1 MYRNSLKFLASRT
14 GNFIAFGVNSFTSK
28 HTIGGRYL
36 RIDSSKIGMESAR
49 RYSSV
54 KGAGVTAAAQGSVL
68 VRNGSFGNFVN
79 SWSSGSSMTKSS
91 YGSMTQLRNGKGSMT
106 QLRYT
111 RSEVYSTQS
120 IQNERRAQT
129 YEDIRVSSIMHL
141 LNLFFRKK
149 GGTTRDGAVY
159 GSNSGSMREDGTPN
173 GGMQGTGA
181 PEKEFSGNGILQ
193 TLGDRIQYARAK
205 SMPIMNVAV
214 GAAGSYESEQTS
226 FSTQGT
232 VVTKDGREIKFG
244 IDMKMSRSFAEYYEM
259 KTPTKQ
265 KELCDPLVINLDT
278 DIAELSD
285 QKFTFDIDNDGILD
299 EISKLSSKSGYL
311 ALDKNGDGK
320 INDGSELFGTKSGNG
335 FADLA
340 AYDDDGNGWID
351 EDDEIFDKLLIW
363 AKDEHGNDKLYHLKD
378 RGVGAICLASAAT
391 EFALNNQQTN
401 EANGVIRR
409 TGMFLFENGNVGTVQ
424 HIDLAK

>member
-1 MYRNSLKFLASRT
+1 M
-14 GNFIAFGVNSFTSK
+14 
-28 HTIGGRYL
+28 

-54 KGAGVTAAAQGSVL
+54 KGAGTSATAQGGVL
-68 VRNGSFGNFVN
+68 VKNGSFGNFVN
-79 SWSSGSSMTKSS
+79 SWSSGSGMTRSN
-91 YGSMTQLRNGKGSMT
+91 YGGMTQFLNKKESMT

-111 RSEVYSTQS
+111 RSEVYSAQTMKS
-120 IQNERRAQT
+120 ERRAQT

-141 LNLFFRKK
+141 LNLFFRRK
-149 GGTTRDGAVY
+149 GGTARDGSVY
-159 GSNSGSMREDGTPN
+159 GAQSYRTQDYSNQQEAGVQNPFN
-173 GGMQGTGA
+173 
-181 PEKEFSGNGILQ
+181 LQ
-193 TLGDRIQYARAK
+193 TIQERIRYAPAQSK
-205 SMPIMNVAV
+205 PIMNMLT

-244 IDMKMSRSFAEYYEM
+244 IEMKMSRSFAEYYEV
-259 KTPTKQ
+259 KAPVKA

-285 QKFTFDIDNDGILD
+285 QKFLFDIDGDGILD
-299 EISKLSSKSGYL
+299 EISKLSSGSGFL

-335 FADLA
+335 FADLS
-340 AYDDDGNGWID
+340 AYDEDGNGWID

-363 AKDEHGNDKLYHLKD
+363 SKDEHGNDKLYHLKEK
-378 RGVGAICLASAAT
+378 GIGAICLASAAT
-391 EFALNNQQTN
+391 DFSLNNMQTN
-401 EANGVIRR
+401 ETNGVIRR
-409 TGMFLFENGNVGTVQ
+409 TGMFLFERGDVGTLQ

>member
-1 MYRNSLKFLASRT
+1 M
-14 GNFIAFGVNSFTSK
+14 
-28 HTIGGRYL
+28 

-54 KGAGVTAAAQGSVL
+54 KGAGVSAAAQGSVL

-79 SWSSGSSMTKSS
+79 SWSADAGTTKNSYGSGS
-91 YGSMTQLRNGKGSMT
+91 YGSMTQLRNGKGGMT

-111 RSEVYSTQS
+111 RSETYSVQS
-120 IQNERRAQT
+120 IRSDRRAQT

-141 LNLFFRKK
+141 LKLFFAKR

-159 GSNSGSMREDGTPN
+159 STETGSAKGAGSAEGGAQAAEDP
-173 GGMQGTGA
+173 A
-181 PEKEFSGNGILQ
+181 YLPLQ
-193 TLGDRIQYARAK
+193 TLGDRIKFSPAQSK
-205 SMPIMNVAV
+205 PIMNVVV
-214 GAAGSYESEQTS
+214 GAAGSYESEETS

-244 IDMKMSRSFAEYYEM
+244 IDMKMSRSFAEYYEA
-259 KTPTKQ
+259 KTPAKQ
-265 KELCDPLVINLDT
+265 TTFCDPLVINLDT

-285 QKFTFDIDNDGILD
+285 QKFLFDIDNDGILD
-299 EISKLSSKSGYL
+299 EVSKLSSKSGYL

-320 INDGSELFGTKSGNG
+320 INDGGELFGTKSGNG

-391 EFALNNQQTN
+391 EFALNHMQTN
-401 EANGVIRR
+401 ESNGVIRR
-409 TGMFLFENGNVGTVQ
+409 TGMFLFESGDVGTVQ
-424 HIDLAK
+424 HVDLAKA

>member
-1 MYRNSLKFLASRT
+1 M
-14 GNFIAFGVNSFTSK
+14 
-28 HTIGGRYL
+28 

-54 KGAGVTAAAQGSVL
+54 KGAGAAATAQGGVL
-68 VRNGSFGNFVN
+68 VKNGSFGNFVN
-79 SWSSGSSMTKSS
+79 SWSASSSMTKSS
-91 YGSMTQLRNGKGSMT
+91 YSSMTQLRNGKGGMT

-111 RSEVYSTQS
+111 RSETYSVQS
-120 IQNERRAQT
+120 IRNERRAQT

-141 LNLFFRKK
+141 LKLFFAKK

-159 GSNSGSMREDGTPN
+159 STQSDSKQGDGRQEALSEETLP
-173 GGMQGTGA
+173 
-181 PEKEFSGNGILQ
+181 LQ
-193 TLGDRIQYARAK
+193 TLGDRIKYAPAQSK
-205 SMPIMNVAV
+205 PIVNVAV
-214 GAAGSYESEQTS
+214 GAAGSYESEETS

-244 IDMKMSRSFAEYYEM
+244 IDMKMSRSFAEYYEV
-259 KTPTKQ
+259 KAAAKPVTF
-265 KELCDPLVINLDT
+265 CDPLVINLDT

-285 QKFTFDIDNDGILD
+285 QKFLFDIDNDGILD
-299 EISKLSSKSGYL
+299 KVSGLSSKSGYL

-320 INDGSELFGTKSGNG
+320 INDGGELFGTKSGNG

-363 AKDEHGNDKLYHLKD
+363 TKDENGNDKLYHLKD
-378 RGVGAICLASAAT
+378 RGVGAICLSSVAT
-391 EFALNNQQTN
+391 EFGLNNMQTN

-409 TGMFLFENGNVGTVQ
+409 TGMFLFEGGDVGTVQ
-424 HIDLAK
+424 HVDLSKA

>member
-1 MYRNSLKFLASRT
+1 M
-14 GNFIAFGVNSFTSK
+14 
-28 HTIGGRYL
+28 

-54 KGAGVTAAAQGSVL
+54 KGAGVSAAAQGSVL
-68 VRNGSFGNFVN
+68 VRNGSFGNMVS
-79 SWSSGSSMTKSS
+79 SWSSNAGMTKNS
-91 YGSMTQLRNGKGSMT
+91 YGSMTQLRNGKGGMT

-111 RSEVYSTQS
+111 RSETYSVQS
-120 IQNERRAQT
+120 IRSDRRAQT

-141 LNLFFRKK
+141 LKLFFAKK

-159 GSNSGSMREDGTPN
+159 STESGSAKGYGSAEGSAQAAEDQTYLP
-173 GGMQGTGA
+173 
-181 PEKEFSGNGILQ
+181 LQ
-193 TLGDRIQYARAK
+193 TLGDRIKFSPAQSK
-205 SMPIMNVAV
+205 PIMNVVV
-214 GAAGSYESEQTS
+214 GAAGSYESEETS

-244 IDMKMSRSFAEYYEM
+244 IDMKMSRSFAEYYEV
-259 KTPTKQ
+259 KTPAKQ
-265 KELCDPLVINLDT
+265 TTFCDPLVINLDT

-285 QKFTFDIDNDGILD
+285 QKFLFDIDNDGVLD
-299 EISKLSSKSGYL
+299 EVSKLSSKSGYL

-320 INDGSELFGTKSGNG
+320 INDGGELFGTKSGNG

-391 EFALNNQQTN
+391 EFALNHMQTN
-401 EANGVIRR
+401 ESNGVIRR
-409 TGMFLFENGNVGTVQ
+409 TGMFLFESGDVGTVQ
-424 HIDLAK
+424 HVDLAKA

>member
-1 MYRNSLKFLASRT
+1 M
-14 GNFIAFGVNSFTSK
+14 
-28 HTIGGRYL
+28 

-54 KGAGVTAAAQGSVL
+54 KVAGASAAAQGGVL

-91 YGSMTQLRNGKGSMT
+91 YGSMTQLRNGKQSMT

-111 RSEVYSTQS
+111 RSDIYSAQS
-120 IQNERRAQT
+120 IRSERRAQT

-159 GSNSGSMREDGTPN
+159 GA
-173 GGMQGTGA
+173 Q
-181 PEKEFSGNGILQ
+181 SGNGQGGSTQKTETQDTLVTQ
-193 TLGDRIQYARAK
+193 TLGDRIKYAPAK
-205 SMPIMNVAV
+205 SKPIANMVV

-244 IDMKMSRSFAEYYEM
+244 IDMKMSRSFAEYYEA
-259 KTPTKQ
+259 KVPAKQ
-265 KELCDPLVINLDT
+265 TEFCDPLVINLDT
-278 DIAELSD
+278 DITELSD
-285 QKFTFDIDNDGILD
+285 QKFLFDIDNDGILD

-320 INDGSELFGTKSGNG
+320 INDGGELFGTASGNG

-363 AKDEHGNDKLYHLKD
+363 SKDENGNDKLFHLKD
-378 RGVGAICLASAAT
+378 RGVGAICLSSVAT
-391 EFALNNQQTN
+391 EFALNNMQTN

-409 TGMFLFENGNVGTVQ
+409 TGMFLFENGNVGTMQ
-424 HIDLAK
+424 HVDLAK

>member
-1 MYRNSLKFLASRT
+1 
-14 GNFIAFGVNSFTSK
+14 
-28 HTIGGRYL
+28 
-36 RIDSSKIGMESAR
+36 MESER

-54 KGAGVTAAAQGSVL
+54 KGAGVAATAQGGVL
-68 VRNGSFGNFVN
+68 VRNGFLGNVVK
-79 SWSSGSSMTKSS
+79 SWSAGSSLTKNS
-91 YGSMTQLRNGKGSMT
+91 YGSMTQLRNGKGSMGSMT

-120 IQNERRAQT
+120 IRSDHLAKT
-129 YEDIRVSSIMHL
+129 YEDIRVSSLMHL
-141 LNLFFRKK
+141 LNLFFSKK

-159 GSNSGSMREDGTPN
+159 GAQSGSTQGDGAKTTESVDTLL
-173 GGMQGTGA
+173 Q
-181 PEKEFSGNGILQ
+181 Q
-193 TLGDRIQYARAK
+193 TLGDRIQYAPAK
-205 SMPIMNVAV
+205 SLPIMNTVV
-214 GAAGSYESEQTS
+214 GAAGYYEKEQTS

-232 VVTKDGREIKFG
+232 VITKDGREIKFG
-244 IDMKMSRSFAEYYEM
+244 IEMEMSRSFAEYYEA
-259 KTPTKQ
+259 KIETKPRD
-265 KELCDPLVINLDT
+265 LCDPLVINLDT

-285 QKFTFDIDNDGILD
+285 QKFLFDIDNDGILD

-401 EANGVIRR
+401 EVNGVIRR
-409 TGMFLFENGNVGTVQ
+409 TGMFLFENGDVGTMQ

>member
-1 MYRNSLKFLASRT
+1 M
-14 GNFIAFGVNSFTSK
+14 NSFTSK
-28 HTIGGRYL
+28 NKLGGRYL

-54 KGAGVTAAAQGSVL
+54 KGAGASATAQGGVL

-79 SWSSGSSMTKSS
+79 SWSSGSSMTRSS
-91 YGSMTQLRNGKGSMT
+91 YGSMTQLRNRKESMT

-111 RSEVYSTQS
+111 RSEVYSAQTLKS
-120 IQNERRAQT
+120 ERQAQT
-129 YEDIRVSSIMHL
+129 YEDIRVASIMHL
-141 LNLFFRKK
+141 LDLFFRRK
-149 GGTTRDGAVY
+149 GGTARDGSVY
-159 GSNSGSMREDGTPN
+159 GAQSYHTQGSGQQDTEYQELMN
-173 GGMQGTGA
+173 MQT
-181 PEKEFSGNGILQ
+181 IQ
-193 TLGDRIQYARAK
+193 DRIQYAPAK
-205 SMPIMNVAV
+205 LKPVMNMFV
-214 GAAGSYESEQTS
+214 GTAGSYESEQTS

-244 IDMKMSRSFAEYYEM
+244 IEMKMSRSFAEYYEA
-259 KTPTKQ
+259 KAPAKPT
-265 KELCDPLVINLDT
+265 ELCDPLVINLDT

-285 QKFTFDIDNDGILD
+285 QKFLFDIDGDGILD
-299 EISKLSSKSGYL
+299 EVSKLSSGSGFL

-340 AYDDDGNGWID
+340 AYDEDGNGWID

-378 RGVGAICLASAAT
+378 KGVGAICLASAAT
-391 EFALNNQQTN
+391 DFALNNMQTN
-401 EANGVIRR
+401 ETNGVIRR
-409 TGMFLFENGNVGTVQ
+409 TGMFLFERGDVGTVQ

>member
-1 MYRNSLKFLASRT
+1 M
-14 GNFIAFGVNSFTSK
+14 
-28 HTIGGRYL
+28 

-54 KGAGVTAAAQGSVL
+54 KAAGASAAAQGGVL

-79 SWSSGSSMTKSS
+79 SWSSGSGMTKSS
-91 YGSMTQLRNGKGSMT
+91 YGSMTQLRNGKQSMT

-111 RSEVYSTQS
+111 RSDVYSTQS
-120 IQNERRAQT
+120 IRSERRAQT

-159 GSNSGSMREDGTPN
+159 GA
-173 GGMQGTGA
+173 Q
-181 PEKEFSGNGILQ
+181 SGNGQGDSTQKTETQETLVTQ
-193 TLGDRIQYARAK
+193 VLGDRIKYAPAK
-205 SMPIMNVAV
+205 SKPIANMVV

-244 IDMKMSRSFAEYYEM
+244 IDMKMSRSFAEYYEA
-259 KTPTKQ
+259 KVPAKQ
-265 KELCDPLVINLDT
+265 TEFCDPLVINLDT
-278 DIAELSD
+278 DITELSD
-285 QKFTFDIDNDGILD
+285 QKFLFDIDNDGILD

-320 INDGSELFGTKSGNG
+320 INDGSELFGTASGNG

-363 AKDEHGNDKLYHLKD
+363 SKDEHGNDKLYHLKD

-391 EFALNNQQTN
+391 EFALNNMQTN

-409 TGMFLFENGNVGTVQ
+409 TGMFLFENGNVGTMQ
-424 HIDLAK
+424 HVDLAK

>member
-1 MYRNSLKFLASRT
+1 M
-14 GNFIAFGVNSFTSK
+14 
-28 HTIGGRYL
+28 

-49 RYSSV
+49 SYSSV
-54 KGAGVTAAAQGSVL
+54 KGVGVSATAQGGVL
-68 VRNGSFGNFVN
+68 VRNGSFGSFVN
-79 SWSSGSSMTKSS
+79 SWSSNASMTKSS
-91 YGSMTQLRNGKGSMT
+91 YGSMT

-111 RSEVYSTQS
+111 RSEVYSAQS
-120 IQNERRAQT
+120 IQSERRAQA
-129 YEDIRVSSIMHL
+129 YEDIRVSSVMHL
-141 LNLFFRKK
+141 LNLFFGKK
-149 GGTTRDGAVY
+149 GGTTRDGMVF
-159 GSNSGSMREDGTPN
+159 GSQSGSTQAAGQQQSQN
-173 GGMQGTGA
+173 
-181 PEKEFSGNGILQ
+181 LQ
-193 TLGDRIQYARAK
+193 TLGDRIKYLPAQSK
-205 SMPIMNVAV
+205 PIVNVVV
-214 GAAGSYESEQTS
+214 GAAGYYESEETS

-244 IDMKMSRSFAEYYEM
+244 IEMQMSRSFAEYYQAAAV
-259 KTPTKQ
+259 TPSTDY
-265 KELCDPLVINLDT
+265 CDPLVINLDT

-285 QKFTFDIDNDGILD
+285 QKFLFDIDNDGILD

-363 AKDEHGNDKLYHLKD
+363 SKDENGNDKLYHLKE

-391 EFALNNQQTN
+391 EFALNNMQTN

-409 TGMFLFENGNVGTVQ
+409 TGMFLFENGGVGTVQ